1 MLMTDD
7 GGANADDRDR
17 LMDRC
22 LALRTRRFGGRCAP
36 QLQQALL
43 EFVL

>member
-1 MLMTDD
+1 MTDG
-7 GGANADDRDR
+7 GGANAEDRDR